1 MVLIVVLFECFAA
14 YDKSGD
20 GIIDK
25 EELPEALRFAGINP
39 TNTDLDTIIRLFDT
53 NGMIPKSD
61 STESQSF
68 MRDMHDGNSQ
78 TTIYS
83 TWRDIC

>member
-1 MVLIVVLFECFAA
+1 MRSVVSFTVLFECFTA

-39 TNTDLDTIIRLFDT
+39 TNTDLDVIIRLFDT
-53 NGMIPKSD
+53 NG
-61 STESQSF
+61 
-68 MRDMHDGNSQ
+68 
-78 TTIYS
+78 TTLLRS
-83 TWRDIC
+83 PVTQNPVFRAECVV